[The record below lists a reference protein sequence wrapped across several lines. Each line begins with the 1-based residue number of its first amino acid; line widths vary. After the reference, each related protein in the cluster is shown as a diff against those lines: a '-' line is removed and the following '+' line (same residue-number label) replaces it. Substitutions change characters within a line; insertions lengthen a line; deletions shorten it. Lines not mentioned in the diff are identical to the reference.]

1 MAPSF
6 LSGSNPVLVRELR
19 AGLRSI
25 KAFALLAI
33 YVALLGAIVTVNFP
47 ANFTIELTGDGGA
60 RGQELFWTLVWGQIA
75 LILLLIPALSTGALA
90 QERERQ
96 TLEPL
101 LLSPLTPLQIV
112 WGKAGGV
119 LSIVGLLLLASLP
132 LTSLCFLLGGV
143 SPGMLVAAYAGIFGL
158 AVFTTGF
165 GLYCAARWP
174 GATRALVACYALL
187 PIALALVLVFLPL
200 GALFSG
206 LCVLAMLIYALM
218 QGWKRGEGSEFAQ
231 KIGPLYGK
239 LIYVLAPLLVIGL
252 LAAMF
257 FDRNLGLMA
266 VGIGFVLSYFVMAA
280 QWGLLQTAREL
291 MLRQDPEAP
300 MRQKIADLKSDWQ
313 SALAPPAPSAALSIA
328 LSTELSGISATE
340 RAAERASAT
349 SSATSSFGA
358 SGASV
363 SSAPQA
369 EGNWNWT
376 PLPAPAIVQNAAP
389 TAAEIKRKKS
399 KNADSYGVAPFL
411 SDKLNPIFARE
422 LRSGLLGK
430 FEYLFR
436 FSYGLTILTELALFL
451 YLISGIYYPE
461 YLETDF
467 TTIFAFWGRWHLA
480 LVMIFGG
487 WFGARAIAPERE
499 GQTLMQLFT
508 IPMPP
513 RQIIG
518 GKLAAVMTFTLYVQV
533 LALPLAILLP
543 LTGLIPSWSM
553 TLQFLVAEAI
563 LGVLAAAWGVFC
575 SFQCASV
582 RNALSW
588 SLGGVAGLL
597 IAHILIE
604 PLVDALN
611 LLGVLKINSGAGI
624 AQIFPMRILFPAT
637 PTNIW
642 VPLALIF
649 YAFLALLLV
658 AKTARDFHKMAREA

>member
-1 MAPSF
+1 MAPTF

-19 AGLRSI
+19 AGLRSVR
-25 KAFALLAI
+25 AFALLAI

-47 ANFTIELTGDGGA
+47 ASFQIELTGDGGK
-60 RGQELFWTLVWGQIA
+60 RGQDLFWTLVWGQVA

-143 SPGMLVAAYAGIFGL
+143 DAGMLIAAYAGIFGL

-174 GATRALVACYALL
+174 GATRALMACYLLL
-187 PIALALVLVFLPL
+187 PVALALVVVFLPL

-206 LCVLAMLIYALM
+206 LCVLMMLIYGLM
-218 QGWKRGEGSEFAQ
+218 QGWKRGESSPFAQ

-257 FDRNLGLMA
+257 FDRNLGLIA

-300 MRQKIADLKSDWQ
+300 MRQKIADFKSDWQ
-313 SALAPPAPSAALSIA
+313 SALAPPAPSAALSQA
-328 LSTELSGISATE
+328 LSGELSMM
-340 RAAERASAT
+340 AAPNVTPAP
-349 SSATSSFGA
+349 SFG
-358 SGASV
+358 G
-363 SSAPQA
+363 PY
-369 EGNWNWT
+369 
-376 PLPAPAIVQNAAP
+376 LPAPQTQSEWSQMAAPVPNATPTQNAA
-389 TAAEIKRKKS
+389 TAPSNIKRKKS

-436 FSYGLTILTELALFL
+436 FSYGLTILTELGLFGYLL
-451 YLISGIYYPE
+451 YSLYDPAQLDANFSS
-461 YLETDF
+461 
-467 TTIFAFWGRWHLA
+467 IFAFWGRWHLA
-480 LVMIFGG
+480 LLMVFGA

-499 GQTLMQLFT
+499 GQTLSQLFT
-508 IPMPP
+508 IPLPP

-518 GKLAAVMTFTLYVQV
+518 GKLAAVLTFTLYVQV
-533 LALPLAILLP
+533 LALPLAVLLP
-543 LTGLIPSWSM
+543 LTGLIPSWAM
-553 TLQFLVAEAI
+553 TLQFLLVEAI
-563 LGVLAAAWGVFC
+563 MGALAAAWGVFC

-582 RNALSW
+582 RSAISW
-588 SLGGVAGLL
+588 SLGGVAALL
-597 IAHILIE
+597 VAPSLVE
-604 PLVDALN
+604 PLVSALN
-611 LLGVLKINSGAGI
+611 LMGILKMSNGA
-624 AQIFPMRILFPAT
+624 ALAEFFPAQLLFSSG
-637 PTNIW
+637 PANI
-642 VPLALIF
+642 VAPVAAFYGILTLFFIF
-649 YAFLALLLV
+649 
-658 AKTARDFHKMAREA
+658 KTARDFHKMAREA

>member
-1 MAPSF
+1 MAPTF

-19 AGLRSI
+19 AGLRSVR
-25 KAFALLAI
+25 AFALLAI
-33 YVALLGAIVTVNFP
+33 YVALLGAIVTVSFP
-47 ANFTIELTGDGGA
+47 ANFQIELTGDGGA
-60 RGQELFWTLVWGQIA
+60 RGQGLFWTLVWGQVG

-174 GATRALVACYALL
+174 GATRALMACYALL
-187 PIALALVLVFLPL
+187 PVALALVMVFLPL

-206 LCVLAMLIYALM
+206 LCVLMMLVYALSKF
-218 QGWKRGEGSEFAQ
+218 WKRGETSEFAQ
-231 KIGPLYGK
+231 RIGPLYGK
-239 LIYVLAPLLVIGL
+239 LIYILAPLLIIGL

-257 FDRNLGLMA
+257 FDRNLGLIA

-300 MRQKIADLKSDWQ
+300 MRQKIADFKSDWQ
-313 SALAPPAPSAALSIA
+313 SAVATSVAAPSVAAPNLEGA
-328 LSTELSGISATE
+328 AASG
-340 RAAERASAT
+340 
-349 SSATSSFGA
+349 SSFSA
-358 SGASV
+358 SGG
-363 SSAPQA
+363 PY
-369 EGNWNWT
+369 
-376 PLPAPAIVQNAAP
+376 LPAPQTQSEWSQMAAP
-389 TAAEIKRKKS
+389 SPGVLPADAAADAPSNIKRKKS

-436 FSYGLTILTELALFL
+436 FSYGLTILTQVALFV
-451 YLISGIYYPE
+451 YLIFGMYYPD
-461 YLETDF
+461 YLQTDF
-467 TTIFAFWGRWHLA
+467 SDIFRFWGHWHLV
-480 LVMIFGG
+480 LVMVFGA

-499 GQTLMQLFT
+499 GQTLAQLFT
-508 IPMPP
+508 IPLPP

-518 GKLAAVMTFTLYVQV
+518 GKLAAVLTFTLYVQV
-533 LALPLAILLP
+533 LALPLALLLP
-543 LTGLIPSWSM
+543 LTGLIPEWKM
-553 TLQFLVAEAI
+553 TLQFLAVETVMGA
-563 LGVLAAAWGVFC
+563 LAAAWGVFC
-575 SFQCASV
+575 SFQCATV
-582 RNALSW
+582 RSALSW
-588 SLGGVAGLL
+588 SLGGVAALL
-597 IAHILIE
+597 TAHILTA
-604 PLVDALN
+604 PLLDALHLMG
-611 LLGVLKINSGAGI
+611 LLQNVRGDRI
-624 AQIFPMRILFPAT
+624 AAIFPMRLLFPGTSVNALA
-637 PTNIW
+637 
-642 VPLALIF
+642 PLAVVF
-649 YAFLALLLV
+649 YALLSLLLTF
-658 AKTARDFHKMAREA
+658 KTARDFHKMARES